1 MTEPPPCRYLTQR
14 HLKQWCQLQYN
25 GQVDVKYSGHVKSK
39 SEKVPQV
46 PEQEWRRCRRR
57 PGGVVVQWGLDD
69 GNSHEQEEE
78 QVVGDPEEGK
88 EEGQVPEKAQ

>member
-1 MTEPPPCRYLTQR
+1 M
-14 HLKQWCQLQYN
+14 
-25 GQVDVKYSGHVKSK
+25 
-39 SEKVPQV
+39 

-57 PGGVVVQWGLDD
+57 PSGVVVQWGPDD